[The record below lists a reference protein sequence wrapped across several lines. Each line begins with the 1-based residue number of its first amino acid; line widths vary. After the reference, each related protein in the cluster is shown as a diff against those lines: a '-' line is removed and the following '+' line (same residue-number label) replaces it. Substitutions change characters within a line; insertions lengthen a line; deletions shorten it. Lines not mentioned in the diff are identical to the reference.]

1 MGVITTGPKKN
12 SGLKVKVGMKMLLT
26 DYKKNR
32 VKVRGR
38 SHITSAAGGHSGLK

>member
-1 MGVITTGPKKN
+1 MNWFRSEILVGVITTGPKKN

-32 VKVRGR
+32 VKV
-38 SHITSAAGGHSGLK
+38 I